1 MKRLEIKARLERA
14 LRTRIS
20 AAEWLYLQRA
30 EVVSDFEQGG
40 YWEDCRDRA
49 EYQLDWVRRFY
60 EDKKREESGD
70 LEDVALLED
79 AVPEHDTVYPAE
91 GMPADPLDSFAARM
105 FALGALNSL
114 HARGAPPR
122 SAMHS
127 TLLPRG
133 GVDGTLPQWLFV
145 TAVEMWVPARE
156 VAKEYRRI
164 QQTLMADPNPPRT
177 QARAFNVARFVWEQE
192 KLHGKR
198 PPWPT
203 MCERWNETPLTRPF
217 DSWRKFRTSFD
228 RGARAVPPRYVAS
241 NEQLTE
247 LVRTEGQSRAE
258 LVRSWVEKVLA
269 ATVQQPE

>member
-1 MKRLEIKARLERA
+1 MERLEIKAKLERA
-14 LRTRIS
+14 LHTRITL
-20 AAEWLYLQRA
+20 AEWRHLERA
-30 EVVSDFEQGG
+30 KVVSEFEQDD
-40 YWEDCRDRA
+40 WKNFRDLA
-49 EYQLDWVRRFY
+49 EEHLGWIRRFY

-79 AVPEHDTVYPAE
+79 AVPEYDTVYPAE

-203 MCERWNETPLTRPF
+203 MCERWNDFPLTKPF
-217 DSWRKFRTSFD
+217 ENWRNFRTYFE
-228 RGARAVPPRYVAS
+228 RGARATPPRYMAS
-241 NEQLTE
+241 NEQLTK
-247 LVRTEGQSRAE
+247 LVRTEGQSHAR
-258 LVRSWVEKVLA
+258 VFRSWTEKVLA
-269 ATVQQPE
+269 ATVQQPG

>member
-70 LEDVALLED
+70 LEDAALED

-105 FALGALNSL
+105 FALGALSSL

-145 TAVEMWVPARE
+145 TAVEMWVPAGE

-164 QQTLMADPNPPRT
+164 QQTMMADPNPPRT

-192 KLHGKR
+192 KIHGKR

-203 MCERWNETPLTRPF
+203 MCERWNDFPLTKPF
-217 DSWRKFRTSFD
+217 ESWRNFRTYFE

-241 NEQLTE
+241 NEQLTK
-247 LVRTEGQSRAE
+247 LVRTEGQSHAR
-258 LVRSWVEKVLA
+258 VFRSWTEKVLA
-269 ATVQQPE
+269 ATVQQPG